1 MPPILRINAIF
12 DRTIMKHR
20 NSISGSSKFFTMPK
34 VIRRFRKND
43 DGATAIEFA
52 MVAGPFFLL
61 LFAIIETCLYFFAG
75 QYFESG
81 IDEVTRK
88 IRTGQL
94 QNMTSED
101 DFRNEICN
109 ELVAMFDCQNKNKML
124 IRVVTADEFDD
135 IPEPPE
141 PDDDGNYDDGE
152 FTYETPGPLEIVEVR
167 AVYLWPVYTNY
178 SAPLA
183 EDSMGGSKAI
193 MTATAVVRTEPF
205 N

>member
-1 MPPILRINAIF
+1 MENNKRKF
-12 DRTIMKHR
+12 RER
-20 NSISGSSKFFTMPK
+20 SIFTMPRI
-34 VIRRFRKND
+34 VRRFREEE

-61 LFAIIETCLYFFAG
+61 MFAIIETCLYFFAG

-94 QNMTSED
+94 KNVTTAA
-101 DFRNEICN
+101 DFRTEVCK
-109 ELVAMFDCQNKNKML
+109 ELVAMFDCRNAAKMR
-124 IRVVTADEFDD
+124 IRVVTADEFDEL
-135 IPEPPE
+135 PEPPE
-141 PDDDGNYDDGE
+141 PDEDGNYDDSE
-152 FTYETPGPLEIVEVR
+152 FTYESPGPLEIVEVT
-167 AVYLWPVYTNY
+167 AVYLWPVFTNY

-183 EDSMGGSKAI
+183 ESSIEGSKAI